1 MRRLVR
7 APLTGMVLGEVA
19 VVPPVVLGARP
30 PLAGAPSSRAAA
42 PLLFPPAAASPADTA
57 LPGAGVPV
65 AGGSTRGPA
74 PGLNLGVEFWRRHLG
89 SLNRDEAAFEAL
101 EWRITHAVMN
111 AAHEYIETVVLPAVR
126 HAEGGVA

>member
-7 APLTGMVLGEVA
+7 APLTWMVLGEVA
-19 VVPPVVLGARP
+19 VVAALTVVAWHA
-30 PLAGAPSSRAAA
+30 LAGATSSSPAD
-42 PLLFPPAAASPADTA
+42 PLLFPQAAAPPADTA

-65 AGGSTRGPA
+65 AAGSTRGPA
-74 PGLNLGVEFWRRHLG
+74 PGLSLGVEFWRRHLG

>member
-7 APLTGMVLGEVA
+7 APLTWMVLGEVA
-19 VVPPVVLGARP
+19 VVAALIVVAWHA
-30 PLAGAPSSRAAA
+30 LAGDTSSSAAA
-42 PLLFPPAAASPADTA
+42 PLLFPPATASPADTA

-89 SLNRDEAAFEAL
+89 SLNRNEAAFEAL

-126 HAEGGVA
+126 HVEGAVA